1 MGAEAGTSLLPNVS
15 LLAIGFLLGR
25 VQFLPI
31 AAQLVDEIC
40 ALSTVR
46 KLAIAAIFL
55 VLIALYLLVFLLPLD
70 WIARKEAKSAELR
83 DHAPTSFR
91 RELRR
96 RGSYSMSYVTD
107 IKAHVFAR
115 S

>member
-46 KLAIAAIFL
+46 KVMCMDVIHGCNDVYDCRCLIQRL
-55 VLIALYLLVFLLPLD
+55 V
-70 WIARKEAKSAELR
+70 
-83 DHAPTSFR
+83 
-91 RELRR
+91 
-96 RGSYSMSYVTD
+96 
-107 IKAHVFAR
+107 
-115 S
+115 